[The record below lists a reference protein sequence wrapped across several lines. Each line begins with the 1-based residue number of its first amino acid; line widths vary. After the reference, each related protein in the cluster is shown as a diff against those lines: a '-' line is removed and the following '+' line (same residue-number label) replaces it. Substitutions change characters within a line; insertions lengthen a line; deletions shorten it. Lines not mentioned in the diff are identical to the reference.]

1 MNFSDE
7 DNDSLLNDYDL
18 YDLACLAL
26 TYLVEV
32 EDLDINAD

>member
-1 MNFSDE
+1 MNYCDDDSD
-7 DNDSLLNDYDL
+7 DLHFVYDQ

-26 TYLVEV
+26 TYLIDV